1 MEKAEKTREK
11 GETAEKVEPA
21 YGSARR
27 ERGPKKEARDEN
39 GAELADAAGENANK
53 PKKGPG
59 KKPQNKRKDAKK
71 AKGGAKGELTSDD
84 AEASANAETRVEG

>member
-1 MEKAEKTREK
+1 MA
-11 GETAEKVEPA
+11 
-21 YGSARR
+21 SAGRR

-39 GAELADAAGENANK
+39 GAELADASRGENANK

-71 AKGGAKGELTSDD
+71 AKGGAKGR
-84 AEASANAETRVEG
+84 APR